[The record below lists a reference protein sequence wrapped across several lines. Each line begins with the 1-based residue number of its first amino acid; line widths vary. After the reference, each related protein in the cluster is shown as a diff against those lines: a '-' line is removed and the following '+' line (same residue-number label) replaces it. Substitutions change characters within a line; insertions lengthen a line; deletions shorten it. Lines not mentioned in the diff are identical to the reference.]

1 MKPADFQTT
10 KENAPLQRGV
20 FSATG
25 KKRNNNDSA
34 RLEESKNSP
43 ALKPPSTTKKSAH
56 RLVWIGGRHDL

>member
-1 MKPADFQTT
+1 METCCLAST